1 MEEPPV
7 PGPLAVTMP
16 DDLVPAITRLLS
28 EAGEYRV
35 AVDRRS
41 PQQLVDLRWAA
52 LAAGRVL
59 GQRVRVATSKGID
72 SGDSPI
78 TVRLTLALAPPRIRP
93 SIPRQRAR
101 KEY

>member
-1 MEEPPV
+1 
-7 PGPLAVTMP
+7 VTMP
-16 DDLVPAITRLLS
+16 HDLVPAITRLLA

-52 LAAGRVL
+52 LAAGRLL
-59 GQRVRVATSKGID
+59 GQRVRVATSKAMD

-78 TVRLTLALAPPRIRP
+78 TVRMTLASARRRRTAIPEQRNRP
-93 SIPRQRAR
+93 
-101 KEY
+101 

>member
-1 MEEPPV
+1 
-7 PGPLAVTMP
+7 MP
-16 DDLVPAITRLLS
+16 HDLVPAITRLLA

-52 LAAGRVL
+52 LAAGRLL
-59 GQRVRVATSKGID
+59 GQRVRVATSKAMD

-78 TVRLTLALAPPRIRP
+78 TVRMTLASARRRRTAIPEQRNRP
-93 SIPRQRAR
+93 
-101 KEY
+101 

>member
-1 MEEPPV
+1 
-7 PGPLAVTMP
+7 MP

-52 LAAGRVL
+52 LAAGLVL
-59 GQRVRVATSKGID
+59 GQRVRVATSKAID

>member
-1 MEEPPV
+1 MEEPTM
-7 PGPLAVTMP
+7 PGSVAVTMP

-52 LAAGRVL
+52 LAAGRLL
-59 GQRVRVATSKGID
+59 GQRVRVATSKAID

-78 TVRLTLALAPPRIRP
+78 TVRMTLASSRPRRRQT
-93 SIPRQRAR
+93 IPEQRAR
-101 KEY
+101 